1 MGVTGMAPLPALGGD
16 TAGRKERKRS
26 NEEKKKRRKEEKWEE
41 MKKEWLVNVW
51 KYRMTI

>member
-26 NEEKKKRRKEEKWEE
+26 NEEKKKRRKMGGNEKG
-41 MKKEWLVNVW
+41 VVS
-51 KYRMTI
+51 